1 MDYNDYIDNS
11 YDDHSYDVED
21 DAELYDLVVAG
32 CHVAVTYIWNTLT
45 NNLVEIFYQTSYK
58 WLIDC
63 LTDNKAKC
71 HQMFRM
77 KPHVFLQL
85 CNVLQHRYGL

>member
-32 CHVAVTYIWNTLT
+32 CHVAVTYI
-45 NNLVEIFYQTSYK
+45 
-58 WLIDC
+58 
-63 LTDNKAKC
+63 
-71 HQMFRM
+71 
-77 KPHVFLQL
+77 
-85 CNVLQHRYGL
+85 